1 MWTDSIVSINSI
13 QISAFCIDVFSAS
26 HEIFAPL
33 KLPSFLPSKL
43 PSLPARWKN
52 GLNRTN
58 WVGNF
63 PPLGFIQFLI
73 SIERAEILTWDWCL
87 QSSSRSPKQQ
97 SPRHPPPHQ
106 RYPPPPRRYTHLGWL
121 LCDLPVHPPHPR
133 PGFYP
138 VSPSPAG
145 NTRIGS
151 RQNVF

>member
-1 MWTDSIVSINSI
+1 MNR
-13 QISAFCIDVFSAS
+13 FYCIHKFNPNICILHWCVFSKPWDFCS
-26 HEIFAPL
+26 TKITIFFCPANCRACCWL
-33 KLPSFLPSKL
+33 
-43 PSLPARWKN
+43 LPARWKN

-73 SIERAEILTWDWCL
+73 SIERAGILTWGWCL
-87 QSSSRSPKQQ
+87 QSSSRSPKHQ

-138 VSPSPAG
+138 VSPSPVQV
-145 NTRIGS
+145 ILL
-151 RQNVF
+151 